1 MLRLPAAALH
11 GTFLQ
16 AYALL
21 TKLASKIGWDELLRA
36 RSDVFVM
43 EEEYRKAKEAEET
56 KRKSVTIETIKQ
68 VQETRRLSA
77 LEEAK
82 QTFDSNPAASEQNG
96 SMYRHNQPEEAAA
109 LSNGDPTNT
118 EVPEI
123 ESQHKP
129 TENGHVPYTAEIT
142 TDKDEHE
149 KEQEAL
155 EDKETATMD
164 QSVAVPDQNDEE
176 KEAVEDTEAAT
187 LDQTQVVPDQNEVD
201 VADEIANIN
210 DSNLVQESDS
220 KATEIKSADTDD
232 NDSNAPS
239 GVVTPSSAHGEE
251 KELQNSMS
259 KNAKKNQKKKNKK
272 KNKNKKLTVSPGEAN
287 GNANLDE
294 VPSPST
300 PEEDTPVTP
309 SVISPTEG
317 DITANGKLD
326 VNSEEFAEI
335 DITSSEPATVEVPRS
350 TENEEATPETF
361 ENGVVE
367 EPSAVESNF
376 EVVDESDQAV
386 PAEVTDLE
394 PAMDIN
400 TNGSVEPSDLQ
411 GLKVPLESSGSGLG
425 IQSSEEVR
433 EPAEASK
440 QVGNVGK
447 LGMNNDMAR

>member
-1 MLRLPAAALH
+1 
-11 GTFLQ
+11 
-16 AYALL
+16 
-21 TKLASKIGWDELLRA
+21 
-36 RSDVFVM
+36 M

-129 TENGHVPYTAEIT
+129 TENGHVPSTAEIT
-142 TDKDEHE
+142 TDKEEHE
-149 KEQEAL
+149 KEQEIL
-155 EDKETATMD
+155 EGKETATMD
-164 QSVAVPDQNDEE
+164 QTEAVPEQNEEE
-176 KEAVEDTEAAT
+176 KKETVEDTEAAT
-187 LDQTQVVPDQNEVD
+187 LDQAQVVPDQNEVD
-201 VADEIANIN
+201 VADEIAIIN
-210 DSNLVQESDS
+210 DSNHVQESDS

-232 NDSNAPS
+232 NDSNVPS
-239 GVVTPSSAHGEE
+239 GVVTPSSTHTGEE

-300 PEEDTPVTP
+300 PEEDTPITP

-326 VNSEEFAEI
+326 VESEEFAEI
-335 DITSSEPATVEVPRS
+335 DITSSEPATVEVPQS
-350 TENEEATPETF
+350 TENEEATPEAL
-361 ENGVVE
+361 ENGVEE

-376 EVVDESDQAV
+376 EAVDESDQAV

-400 TNGSVEPSDLQ
+400 TNGSVEPSDFEA
-411 GLKVPLESSGSGLG
+411 LKVPIENSGSGLG
-425 IQSSEEVR
+425 IQNSEAVR

-440 QVGNVGK
+440 QVRNVRN
-447 LGMNNDMAR
+447 LGMDNEMAR

>member
-1 MLRLPAAALH
+1 MRLPAAALH

-82 QTFDSNPAASEQNG
+82 QTLDSNPTASEPNG
-96 SMYRHNQPEEAAA
+96 SMYRHNQPEDAAP
-109 LSNGDPTNT
+109 LSNGNPTNT
-118 EVPEI
+118 EVSEN

-129 TENGHVPYTAEIT
+129 TENGYVPSTAEIT
-142 TDKDEHE
+142 TAKDEYE
-149 KEQEAL
+149 KEQGAL
-155 EDKETATMD
+155 EDKNTATMN
-164 QSVAVPDQNDEE
+164 QTVAVPDQNEVE
-176 KEAVEDTEAAT
+176 KQAADDTEAAN
-187 LDQTQVVPDQNEVD
+187 LDQAQVVPDQNEVD
-201 VADEIANIN
+201 VADDVVDIN
-210 DSNLVQESDS
+210 DSNHVQESDS

-232 NDSNAPS
+232 NDSNVPS
-239 GVVTPSSAHGEE
+239 GVVTPSSAHTGEE
-251 KELQNSMS
+251 KELQNTMS

-317 DITANGKLD
+317 DVTTNGKLD

-335 DITSSEPATVEVPRS
+335 DITSSEPATVEIPRS
-350 TENEEATPETF
+350 TENEEATPETLGTGF
-361 ENGVVE
+361 KE
-367 EPSAVESNF
+367 EPPAVESNF
-376 EVVDESDQAV
+376 EAVNESGQAV
-386 PAEVTDLE
+386 

-411 GLKVPLESSGSGLG
+411 GLKAPIDNSGSGLG
-425 IQSSEEVR
+425 IQSSEAVR

-447 LGMNNDMAR
+447 LGMQHEMAK